1 MNSITIKC
9 NAKINLSL
17 DVTGVRPDGYH
28 NVELILN
35 EISLYDIL
43 KVELNND
50 NIITLTCDDKTLP
63 TDSENIAYRA
73 AELFFSETNS
83 CFGADITLTK
93 RIPHGAGL
101 AGGSADA
108 AGVLRALNT
117 MTGSALSDER
127 LFKLASKL
135 GADVPFCLS
144 GGCAF
149 GEGIGDILT
158 PLPALKGFYYVIV
171 KPDESISTAY
181 VYKNLDLNNR
191 PDNLNVQKAAEGIRR
206 GDIQMLIQNAGN
218 IMESVTASKVPVIND
233 IKKSLYKSGAVLS
246 LMSGSGTSVFGMFN
260 DLTSARRASGSLAK
274 VYKSV
279 YLTL

>member
-1 MNSITIKC
+1 MNSITVKC

-17 DVTGVRPDGYH
+17 DVTGVRPGGFH

-73 AELFFSETNS
+73 AELFFTETNLS
-83 CFGADITLTK
+83 FGADITLTK
-93 RIPHGAGL
+93 KIPHGAGL

-108 AGVLRALNT
+108 AGVLRALNR
-117 MTGSALSDER
+117 MTGSALPNER

-158 PLPALKGFYYVIV
+158 PLPRLTGFSYVIV

-181 VYKNLDLNNR
+181 VYKNLDLNIR
-191 PDNLNVQKAAEGIRR
+191 PDNLNVRMVAEAIRK
-206 GDIQMLIQNAGN
+206 GDIKMLIQNAGN
-218 IMESVTASKVPVIND
+218 IMESVTASKFPVIND
-233 IKKSLYKSGAVLS
+233 IKAMLYKSGAILS
-246 LMSGSGTSVFGMFN
+246 LMSGSGTSVFGMFD
-260 DLTSARRASGSLAK
+260 DLSAARTAAAILTKA
-274 VYKSV
+274 YNSV
-279 YLTL
+279 YLV

>member
-17 DVTGVRPDGYH
+17 DVKGVRPDGYH
-28 NVELILN
+28 DVELILN

-50 NIITLTCDDKTLP
+50 NIITLTCDDKTLS

-73 AELFFSETNS
+73 AELFFTETNLN
-83 CFGADITLTK
+83 FGADITLTK
-93 RIPHGAGL
+93 KIPHGAGL

-108 AGVLRALNT
+108 AGVLRALNR
-117 MTGSALSDER
+117 MTGFPLPNER

-158 PLPALKGFYYVIV
+158 PLPALKGFSYVIV

-181 VYKNLDLNNR
+181 VYKNLDLNIR
-191 PDNLNVQKAAEGIRR
+191 PNNLNVRMVAEAIRK

-218 IMESVTASKVPVIND
+218 IMESVTASKFPVIND
-233 IKKSLYKSGAVLS
+233 IKAMLYKSGAILS
-246 LMSGSGTSVFGMFN
+246 LMSGSGTSVFGMFD
-260 DLTSARRASGSLAK
+260 DLSAARTAAAILTKA
-274 VYKSV
+274 YNSV
-279 YLTL
+279 YLV

>member
-1 MNSITIKC
+1 MNSITVKC

-35 EISLYDIL
+35 EISLYDTL

-73 AELFFSETNS
+73 AELFFTETNLN
-83 CFGADITLTK
+83 FGADITLTK
-93 RIPHGAGL
+93 KIPHGAGL

-108 AGVLRALNT
+108 AGVLRALNR
-117 MTGSALSDER
+117 MTGLPLPNER

-135 GADVPFCLS
+135 GADVPFCLN

-158 PLPALKGFYYVIV
+158 PLPRLTGFSYVIV
-171 KPDESISTAY
+171 KPGESISTAY
-181 VYKNLDLNNR
+181 VYKNLDLNIR
-191 PDNLNVQKAAEGIRR
+191 PDNLNVRMAAEAIRR

-218 IMESVTASKVPVIND
+218 IMESVTASKFPVIND
-233 IKKSLYKSGAVLS
+233 IKAMLYKSGAILS
-246 LMSGSGTSVFGMFN
+246 LMSGSGTSVFGMFD
-260 DLTSARRASGSLAK
+260 DLSAARTAAALLAK
-274 VYKSV
+274 AYNSV
-279 YLTL
+279 YLV

>member
-1 MNSITIKC
+1 MNSITVKC

-17 DVTGVRPDGYH
+17 DVKGVRPDGYH

-73 AELFFSETNS
+73 AELFFTETNLS
-83 CFGADITLTK
+83 FGADITLTK
-93 RIPHGAGL
+93 KIPHGAGL

-108 AGVLRALNT
+108 AGVLRALNR
-117 MTGSALSDER
+117 MTGFPLPNER

-158 PLPALKGFYYVIV
+158 PLPALKGFSYVIV

-181 VYKNLDLNNR
+181 VYKNLDLNIR
-191 PDNLNVQKAAEGIRR
+191 PNNLNVRMVAEAIRK

-218 IMESVTASKVPVIND
+218 IMESVTASKFPVIND
-233 IKKSLYKSGAVLS
+233 IKAMLYKSGAILS
-246 LMSGSGTSVFGMFN
+246 LMSGSGTSVFGMFD
-260 DLTSARRASGSLAK
+260 DLSAARTAAAILTKA
-274 VYKSV
+274 YNSV
-279 YLTL
+279 YLV

>member
-17 DVTGVRPDGYH
+17 DVKGVRPDGYH

-73 AELFFSETNS
+73 AELFFTETNLN
-83 CFGADITLTK
+83 FGADITLTK
-93 RIPHGAGL
+93 KIPHGAGL

-108 AGVLRALNT
+108 AGVLRALNR
-117 MTGSALSDER
+117 MTGFPLPNER

-158 PLPALKGFYYVIV
+158 PLPALKGFSYVIV

-181 VYKNLDLNNR
+181 VYKNLDLNIR
-191 PDNLNVQKAAEGIRR
+191 PNNLNVRMVAEAIRK

-218 IMESVTASKVPVIND
+218 IMESVTASKFPVIND
-233 IKKSLYKSGAVLS
+233 IKAMLYKSGAILS
-246 LMSGSGTSVFGMFN
+246 LMSGSGTSVFGMFD
-260 DLTSARRASGSLAK
+260 DLSAARTAAAILTKA
-274 VYKSV
+274 YNSV
-279 YLTL
+279 YLV